1 MLCAYYK
8 PRECVHLRYCHL
20 DLILQFILFLGGML
34 ALQVSFACDLGVK
47 MMLDLFAIYQWELF
61 PNTSCPLTI
70 GIPFKW

>member
-1 MLCAYYK
+1 
-8 PRECVHLRYCHL
+8 
-20 DLILQFILFLGGML
+20 ML